1 MMPAV
6 PMVAAGAAGLAAAHL
21 LPAVWCAPRLRLWLR
36 PHLAGLGAPGHVA
49 LTLDDGPH
57 PVATP
62 EILRVLD
69 RYHVRATC
77 RTPWAA

>member
-1 MMPAV
+1 M
-6 PMVAAGAAGLAAAHL
+6 
-21 LPAVWCAPRLRLWLR
+21 R